1 MSLHVDRSGRGEQR
15 CARGRAFT
23 LVELLVVIGIIAVLV
38 SILLPALNKVRVQA
52 ATVECASNMRQ
63 IGMAVMTYRNQNKDF
78 AVPLARYWQG
88 TWSVASG
95 YPQRE
100 KDMRWFNY
108 LRPYTGT
115 YRVFNCPTMNMNLG
129 WSGQLGVN
137 TMVQNKMGDP
147 GPPTWVVEGYS
158 GVGSSSNYAW
168 ARSIQGICMEPTP
181 ATAPPSP
188 YVDAS
193 TQTATPKAHGPRKFS
208 TISQMCKAAG
218 TTLNDTILAMD
229 GVYYLVS
236 YQSSPTIQPY
246 DVVYPK
252 RYVHNNRSNALL
264 GDGRV
269 EAVLLKETASKS
281 TTFPI
286 GGGNIGVYYKK

>member
-1 MSLHVDRSGRGEQR
+1 MSFHVDRSSRGEH
-15 CARGRAFT
+15 AFT

-63 IGMAVMTYRNQNKDF
+63 IGMALAQYRNTSKDW
-78 AVPLARYWQG
+78 AVPLARYYNG
-88 TWSVASG
+88 TWTVAAG

-100 KDMRWFNY
+100 KDMRWYNY

-115 YRVFNCPTMNMNLG
+115 YRIFNCPTMTQSLG
-129 WSGQLGVN
+129 WSGQLGTN
-137 TMVQNKMGDP
+137 TMVQNKIGEA
-147 GPPTWVVEGYS
+147 GPPTWVQDGYS
-158 GVGSSSNYAW
+158 GVGSTSNYAW
-168 ARSIQGICMEPTP
+168 ARGIMGIALEPFP
-181 ATAPPSP
+181 NPAPPSP
-188 YVDAS
+188 Y
-193 TQTATPKAHGPRKFS
+193 TAAFSPAHGPRKYS
-208 TISQMCKAAG
+208 NMGQMCKAVG
-218 TTLNDTILAMD
+218 TTLTDSILAMD

-252 RYVHNNRSNALL
+252 RYMHNNRSNALM

-269 EAVLLKETASKS
+269 ETLLLAQIGSGSAV
-281 TTFPI
+281 FPN
-286 GGGNIGVYYKK
+286 GGGNCGIYYRK